1 MEDDD
6 GTECDYVPNVDFHV
20 FRTLHMNIGNDQVRG
35 IESHDPTIVLAN
47 QNVFHIEHT
56 ANDAY

>member
-20 FRTLHMNIGNDQVRG
+20 LRTLHMNIGNDQVRG
-35 IESHDPTIVLAN
+35 IESHDPTIILAN
-47 QNVFHIEHT
+47 QNVSHIEHT